1 MEPCSGKALFFHA
14 VHFDVR
20 HCGCVTD
27 AVVRAML
34 FHALHAF
41 YTHTR
46 KTHQSICD
54 VQLRDATFGI
64 YCDTNG
70 VQQTDVILTF
80 ISISCNFLLLLLLL
94 FAVLSSFDDVAF
106 KMFSRRQSLQ
116 PPDRQHWIG
125 CCRCYCCCIRSF
137 ILVSFMNKTIPF
149 L

>member
-1 MEPCSGKALFFHA
+1 MQRQSVVFSCSSFWCSSLWLCYRCRSTCNVIPCIACILIH
-14 VHFDVR
+14 
-20 HCGCVTD
+20 
-27 AVVRAML
+27 
-34 FHALHAF
+34 
-41 YTHTR
+41 THTR